1 MLRRTTVAAAALLA
15 AGALLLTA
23 CSGGGS
29 SPSASAGTPD
39 PDAVVTVRLVA
50 EPSNLDIR
58 TTAGSALDQIL
69 IDNVYQGLVSR
80 TPDQKIV
87 DTLAS
92 SHTVSA
98 DKLTYTFTLR
108 DGVTFHDGTP
118 LTVDDV
124 VWSLQQLKTNAS
136 YRDSARLAR
145 VQTIAAN
152 GKDVVLT
159 LSQPDSSLL
168 WSLTGRA
175 GLVLKKDDTTDR
187 KTKANGTGPYKLTSW
202 KQGDSITFGRNDAYW
217 GDKAKVK
224 EVVFHYIPENQ
235 AALNAALAHEVDVVT
250 GFDANLK
257 TQVEANGDFALVL
270 GASTDKGTLAMNS
283 TKAPLSDKRVRQAI
297 RQAIDH
303 DAVVK
308 ALGAGQTLYG
318 PIPELDPGYQDLK
331 STAPFDPGAAKKLLA
346 DAGVSDLTLTLTIP
360 SFYPTTFTQILV
372 SNLNDVGITLKVKAV
387 EFPTWLN
394 DVYVNKNYDLSF
406 VLHTEARD
414 FENWANPNYYFTYNN
429 PEVQKLYQQSLS
441 ATDEQSSA
449 DLLAQAARI
458 VADDQ
463 AADWLYNGASVVAV
477 GTNVNGFPS
486 INVNERID
494 LAELAKSKG

>member
-1 MLRRTTVAAAALLA
+1 MLRRTTVAAALLA
-15 AGALLLTA
+15 AGALLLSA
-23 CSGGGS
+23 CSGGS
-29 SPSASAGTPD
+29 APDASPTAVTPD
-39 PDAVVTVRLVA
+39 PDAVVTVRLVS

-58 TTAGSALDQIL
+58 ETAGAALDQIL

-80 TPDQKIV
+80 TPDQKIEPE
-87 DTLAS
+87 LAS
-92 SHTVSA
+92 DYKISS
-98 DKLTYTFTLR
+98 DGLTYTFTLR
-108 DGVTFHDGTP
+108 DGVTFHDGSP

-124 VWSLQQLKTNAS
+124 VWSLEQVKSTAS
-136 YRDSARLAR
+136 YSDSDRLAR
-145 VQTIAAN
+145 VQSIVAN

-168 WSLTGRA
+168 WNLTGRA
-175 GLVLKKDDTTDR
+175 RLVLKKDDTTDR

-202 KQGDSITFGRNDAYW
+202 KQGDSITFDRNDAFW

-224 EVVFHYIPENQ
+224 EVVFSYIPDNQ
-235 AALNAALAHEVDVVT
+235 AALNGALAHELDVVT

-257 TQVEANGDFALVL
+257 DQIEANGDFTLVL
-270 GASTDKGTLAMNS
+270 GKSTDKGTLAMNS

-303 DAVVK
+303 NAIVK

-318 PIPELDPGYQDLK
+318 PIPELDPGYADLS
-331 STAPFDPGAAKKLLA
+331 STAPFDPAAAKKLLA

-360 SFYPTTFTQILV
+360 SFYGTTVSQILV

-394 DVYVNKNYDLSF
+394 DVYINKNYDLSF

-441 ATDEQSSA
+441 ATDEQTSA
-449 DLLAQAARI
+449 DLLKQAAKI

-463 AADWLYNGASVVAV
+463 AADWLYNGASIVAV
-477 GTNVNGFPS
+477 GTNVSGFPS
-486 INVNERID
+486 VNVNERIN